1 MKLLLIGPQGSGKGT
16 IGKMLGE
23 YFHIPLISS
32 GHLLRDLPENHPKK
46 KEVDEVMEKG
56 ELVPLLLK
64 DFHQGEHALN
74 VGLFLTLYLFLQK

>member
-56 ELVPLLLK
+56 ACTSGFSCNILK
-64 DFHQGEHALN
+64 KRFKDIYKK
-74 VGLFLTLYLFLQK
+74 VIY